1 MTTPTVLRSI
11 VDRKHEEVAMRKTIT
26 PGAELRARC
35 NDLSECRGFIDA
47 IKQKT
52 DAGMPAVIAEIK
64 KASPSK
70 GVIRAYFE
78 PSMLAQSYAAGRAAC
93 LSVLTDQDFFQGSD
107 KFLSEARNACE
118 LPVLR
123 KDFTIDRY
131 QVYEARVIGAD
142 CILLIAAILD
152 QALMNDLNGLALEIG
167 LDVLIEVHNAQ
178 ELEMAAK
185 LEPELLGINNRNL
198 HNFETSLQTTID
210 LMSGVPERSIVVS
223 ESGIHTAADVELLRS
238 HGVTS
243 FLVGEALMLAD
254 DPGEKLRELFYS

>member
-11 VDRKHEEVAMRKTIT
+11 VDRKHEEVAMRQSIT
-26 PGAELRARC
+26 SGAEMRALC
-35 NDLSECRGFIDA
+35 NDLGTCRGFIDA
-47 IKQKT
+47 IRRKR
-52 DAGMPAVIAEIK
+52 DVCEPAVIAEIK

-70 GVIRAYFE
+70 GVIRAHFE
-78 PSMLAQSYAAGRAAC
+78 PSMLAESYAAGRATC

-107 KFLSEARNACE
+107 KFLGEARNACE

-123 KDFTIDRY
+123 KDFTIDAY

-152 QALMNDLNGLALEIG
+152 QAKMNDLNGLALEIG
-167 LDVLIEVHNAQ
+167 LDVLIEVHDAQ
-178 ELEMAAK
+178 ELEMATNLA
-185 LEPELLGINNRNL
+185 PELLGINNRDL

-210 LMSGVPERSIVVS
+210 LMPLVPGNSIVVS
-223 ESGIHTAADVELLRS
+223 ESGIHTAEDVELLRS

-243 FLVGEALMLAD
+243 FLVGEAFMRAD
-254 DPGEKLRELFYS
+254 EPGEKLKELFYK